1 MKPSRLA
8 TKGADTPRLV
18 RLFTRRN
25 TTPVPIIIEPTV
37 PRPPDRLTPPVT
49 TAASAVISRPTPVVE
64 PMLFS
69 REA

>member
-1 MKPSRLA
+1 M
-8 TKGADTPRLV
+8 
-18 RLFTRRN
+18 
-25 TTPVPIIIEPTV
+25 PIIIEPTV